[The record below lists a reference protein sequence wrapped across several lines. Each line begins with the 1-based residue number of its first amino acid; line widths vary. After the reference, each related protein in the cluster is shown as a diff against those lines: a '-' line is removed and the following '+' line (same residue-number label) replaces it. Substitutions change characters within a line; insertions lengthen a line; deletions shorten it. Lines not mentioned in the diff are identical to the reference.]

1 MSNFNRVQVIGRLG
15 RDVEIRY
22 TQAGKA
28 VASLAVAAGEKWKDQ
43 NGNVQEHTEW
53 FNVSMFG
60 RLAEVAG
67 EFLQKG
73 SLVFIEGK
81 QRTEKY
87 QDKDGNDRYS
97 VKLMADQMKMLG
109 GNSGQSSGQ
118 NSGYNQNQ
126 QSNNSYQ
133 QGNNSYQQ
141 NSQANQ
147 NSQQQGRQAQ
157 GNTPPMGEPDFPLDD
172 DIPFSSFGLQY
183 RGILNAC

>member
-109 GNSGQSSGQ
+109 GNGGG
-118 NSGYNQNQ
+118 NNNQNQ

-133 QGNNSYQQ
+133 KGNNSYQQ
-141 NSQANQ
+141 NSQQ
-147 NSQQQGRQAQ
+147 QSQQPQ
-157 GNTPPMGEPDFPLDD
+157 GNTPPMGEPDFDFDD
-172 DIPFSSFGLQY
+172 DIPFARLFMQHRAMNY
-183 RGILNAC
+183 AC

>member
-109 GNSGQSSGQ
+109 GNGGG
-118 NSGYNQNQ
+118 NNNQNQ

-133 QGNNSYQQ
+133 KGNNSYQQ
-141 NSQANQ
+141 QGQQSQ
-147 NSQQQGRQAQ
+147 QAQ
-157 GNTPPMGEPDFPLDD
+157 GNTPPMGEPDFGEDL
-172 DIPFSSFGLQY
+172 DIPF
-183 RGILNAC
+183 

>member
-43 NGNVQEHTEW
+43 QGNLQEHTEW

-67 EFLQKG
+67 EYLKKG

-87 QDKDGNDRYS
+87 QDKDGVDRYS
-97 VKLMADQMKMLG
+97 VKLMADQMKMLD
-109 GNSGQSSGQ
+109 SRSD
-118 NSGYNQNQ
+118 NQNQ
-126 QSNNSYQ
+126 QGNNNYQ

-141 NSQANQ
+141 QSNGQSNANQ
-147 NSQQQGRQAQ
+147 NRQAQ
-157 GNTPPMGEPDFPLDD
+157 GQPQAPMGEPDFDFD
-172 DIPFSSFGLQY
+172 QDIPFAPVGLQY

>member
-109 GNSGQSSGQ
+109 GNGGG
-118 NSGYNQNQ
+118 NDNQNQ

-133 QGNNSYQQ
+133 KGNNSYQQ
-141 NSQANQ
+141 QGQQSQ
-147 NSQQQGRQAQ
+147 QAQ
-157 GNTPPMGEPDFPLDD
+157 GNTPPMGEPDFGDD
-172 DIPFSSFGLQY
+172 LDIPF
-183 RGILNAC
+183 

>member
-109 GNSGQSSGQ
+109 GNGGG
-118 NSGYNQNQ
+118 NNNQNQ

-133 QGNNSYQQ
+133 KGNNSYQQ
-141 NSQANQ
+141 QGQQSQ
-147 NSQQQGRQAQ
+147 QAQ
-157 GNTPPMGEPDFPLDD
+157 GNTPPMGEPDFGDD
-172 DIPFSSFGLQY
+172 LDIPF
-183 RGILNAC
+183 

>member
-43 NGNVQEHTEW
+43 NGNIQEHTEW

-87 QDKDGNDRYS
+87 KDKDGNDRYS

-109 GNSGQSSGQ
+109 GNGGG
-118 NSGYNQNQ
+118 NGNQN
-126 QSNNSYQ
+126 Q

-141 NSQANQ
+141 QGQQSQ
-147 NSQQQGRQAQ
+147 QAQ
-157 GNTPPMGEPDFPLDD
+157 GNTPPMAEPDFDFDD
-172 DIPFSSFGLQY
+172 DIPFARLFMQH
-183 RGILNAC
+183 RGMHYAC

>member
-43 NGNVQEHTEW
+43 QGNLQEHTEW

-67 EFLQKG
+67 EYLKKG

-87 QDKDGNDRYS
+87 QDKDGVDRYS
-97 VKLMADQMKMLG
+97 VKLMADQMKMLD
-109 GNSGQSSGQ
+109 SRSD
-118 NSGYNQNQ
+118 NQNQ
-126 QSNNSYQ
+126 QGNNNYQ

-141 NSQANQ
+141 NSQGNQ
-147 NSQQQGRQAQ
+147 NRQQPPQGQQAQ
-157 GNTPPMGEPDFPLDD
+157 GNTPPMGEPDFGDDLDR
-172 DIPFSSFGLQY
+172 IPF
-183 RGILNAC
+183 

>member
-43 NGNVQEHTEW
+43 QGNLQEHTEW

-67 EFLQKG
+67 EYLKKG

-87 QDKDGNDRYS
+87 QDKDGVDRYS
-97 VKLMADQMKMLG
+97 VKLMADQMKMLD
-109 GNSGQSSGQ
+109 SRSD
-118 NSGYNQNQ
+118 NQNQ
-126 QSNNSYQ
+126 QGNNNYQ

-141 NSQANQ
+141 QGQ
-147 NSQQQGRQAQ
+147 QSQQPQ
-157 GNTPPMGEPDFPLDD
+157 GNTPPMGEPDFDFDD
-172 DIPFSSFGLQY
+172 DIPFAPIGLQY

>member
-109 GNSGQSSGQ
+109 GNGGG
-118 NSGYNQNQ
+118 NNNQNQ
-126 QSNNSYQ
+126 QGNNNYQ

-141 NSQANQ
+141 QSNGQSNQ
-147 NSQQQGRQAQ
+147 NQNRQAQ
-157 GNTPPMGEPDFPLDD
+157 GQPQAPMGEPDFPLDD
-172 DIPFSSFGLQY
+172 DFPF
-183 RGILNAC
+183 